1 MKKVPRSPRLGPR
14 SRPPRPLPSRRPWP
28 RGHSRQGP
36 RQCMPNPR
44 ARRMPGRRELDLEA
58 TALGSQGWKRL
69 QAPVRPLEP
78 PPAPG
83 MHGGMPLATAARAL
97 PAAQMMPPSGKARQ
111 TFAAQPS
118 AGLPAKVGN
127 ARRARMMP
135 SLWTSAWDPA
145 GPLWS
150 AAQAV
155 ADWSAAQSVA
165 GMTRK
170 RRRRRRRWEA
180 PGSDSSEICAAC
192 GGLCTRRSAL
202 SSTARRRRND
212 AAGPCCRGDLPAKAQ
227 NLPRLM
233 RGTIR
238 LVCGLLSRSW
248 NSC

>member
-14 SRPPRPLPSRRPWP
+14 SRPPRPLPSRRPSP
-28 RGHSRQGP
+28 RGRSRQGP

-44 ARRMPGRRELDLEA
+44 ARRMPGRRELELEA

-69 QAPVRPLEP
+69 QAPVR
-78 PPAPG
+78 
-83 MHGGMPLATAARAL
+83 L

-111 TFAAQPS
+111 TFAALPS

-170 RRRRRRRWEA
+170 RRRRRRWET

-227 NLPRLM
+227 TLPRLM